1 MEFSI
6 KTVSDGTKELYVDEK
21 LIASGTQE
29 EVLLIMNLII
39 ERESMKEVAEDEE
52 RKRKAV
58 RVMTRYI
65 DADKIIEHLN
75 DEIEGCK
82 DCDECFRPVTYGTR
96 LGLEYSKSL
105 VETAETAD
113 VVRIVRCKDC
123 IHRDPEDK
131 KCDCSFQAR
140 GGMFPM
146 DDNDFCSY
154 GEKVKI

>member
-29 EVLLIMNLII
+29 EVLLIMNLVI
-39 ERESMKEVAEDEE
+39 ERESMKEVAED
-52 RKRKAV
+52 
-58 RVMTRYI
+58 
-65 DADKIIEHLN
+65 
-75 DEIEGCK
+75 
-82 DCDECFRPVTYGTR
+82 
-96 LGLEYSKSL
+96 
-105 VETAETAD
+105 
-113 VVRIVRCKDC
+113 VVQVVRCKDC

-140 GGMFPM
+140 GGIFPM

>member
-29 EVLLIMNLII
+29 EVLLIMNRII
-39 ERESMKEVAEDEE
+39 ERESMKEVAED
-52 RKRKAV
+52 
-58 RVMTRYI
+58 
-65 DADKIIEHLN
+65 
-75 DEIEGCK
+75 
-82 DCDECFRPVTYGTR
+82 
-96 LGLEYSKSL
+96 
-105 VETAETAD
+105 
-113 VVRIVRCKDC
+113 VVQVVRCKDC

>member
-39 ERESMKEVAEDEE
+39 ERESMKEVA
-52 RKRKAV
+52 
-58 RVMTRYI
+58 
-65 DADKIIEHLN
+65 
-75 DEIEGCK
+75 
-82 DCDECFRPVTYGTR
+82 
-96 LGLEYSKSL
+96 
-105 VETAETAD
+105 AETSD
-113 VVRIVRCKDC
+113 VVHVVRCVDC

-140 GGMFPM
+140 GGIFPM

>member
-39 ERESMKEVAEDEE
+39 ERESMKEVAED
-52 RKRKAV
+52 
-58 RVMTRYI
+58 
-65 DADKIIEHLN
+65 
-75 DEIEGCK
+75 
-82 DCDECFRPVTYGTR
+82 
-96 LGLEYSKSL
+96 
-105 VETAETAD
+105 
-113 VVRIVRCKDC
+113 VVQVVRCKDC

-131 KCDCSFQAR
+131 KCDCSFQAK
-140 GGMFPM
+140 GGIFPM

-154 GEKVKI
+154 GEK

>member
-1 MEFSI
+1 MS
-6 KTVSDGTKELYVDEK
+6 
-21 LIASGTQE
+21 
-29 EVLLIMNLII
+29 
-39 ERESMKEVAEDEE
+39 
-52 RKRKAV
+52 
-58 RVMTRYI
+58 RYI
-65 DADKIIEHLN
+65 NADKILSHLN
-75 DEIEGCK
+75 DEIEACGN
-82 DCDECFRPVTYGTR
+82 CDVYCQPVGYGTR

-140 GGMFPM
+140 GVILPM
-146 DDNDFCSY
+146 DDDDFCSY